1 MDLPELAT
9 RLGLALALGFVIG
22 LERGWKERDEG
33 EGHRTAGLR
42 TFSLIGLLGGIFGI
56 LSLGGDRILIAAGFV
71 LTGAVLAAFMWREG
85 EREGDY
91 SATTLVAALLTF
103 MLGALAVL
111 GDMTI
116 AAGAGVATV
125 GLLAYKAKLHGFLAR
140 LTWDELRSGLLLAA
154 MTFIALPLLPDRALD
169 PWGAINPHELWLIT
183 ILIAAVSFAGYVA
196 VKLAGPSRGLVLAA
210 SLGGLVSS
218 TVVTLTLAGLARA
231 NSARLG
237 LFAGSILASGAVM
250 MTRVLVLAGVLNFSL
265 ALALAAPLLGA
276 ALFQAV
282 AAYLLIGRDGSRHG
296 GASPESLVHKNPFL
310 LSEVLRFGAILA
322 VVMLAAAM
330 AQSAFGRSGLMAV
343 AAISGLA
350 DVDAL
355 TLSVANMGPVS
366 ATGVA
371 AVLLTIGVN
380 NAAKSAYAWMAG
392 GARLGLLLLGLN
404 MAAMAVA
411 VAAWWL
417 LPPLTPGIL
426 AIH

>member
-1 MDLPELAT
+1 MDTTELAT

-33 EGHRTAGLR
+33 EGHRAAGLR

-56 LSLGGDRILIAAGFV
+56 LSLEGDRILIAAGFV
-71 LTGAVLAAFMWREG
+71 TTSAVLAAFIWRENQ
-85 EREGDY
+85 REGDY

-111 GDMTI
+111 GDMAIT
-116 AAGAGVATV
+116 AGAGVITV
-125 GLLAYKAKLHGFLAR
+125 GLLAYKSQLHGFLAR
-140 LTWDELRSGLLLAA
+140 LTWTELRSGLLLAA

-210 SLGGLVSS
+210 ALGGLVSS

-231 NSARLG
+231 NTARMG
-237 LFAGSILASGAVM
+237 LISGSILASGAVM
-250 MTRVLVLAGVLNFSL
+250 MARVLVLAGVVNLSL
-265 ALALAAPLLGA
+265 AAALAVPLLAA
-276 ALFQAV
+276 ALFQAL
-282 AAYLLIGRDGSRHG
+282 AAFLLIGRDGKAD
-296 GASPESLVHKNPFL
+296 GAGAEGLVHKNPFL

-322 VVMLAAAM
+322 AVMLAAGI
-330 AQSAFGRSGLMAV
+330 AQSIWGNGGLMAV

-350 DVDAL
+350 DVDAM
-355 TLSVANMGPVS
+355 TLSVANMGP
-366 ATGVA
+366 ATMTGVA

-380 NAAKSAYAWMAG
+380 NAAKSIYGWVAG
-392 GARLGLLLLGLN
+392 GTRLGLILLTLN

-411 VAAWWL
+411 VAAWWF
-417 LPPLTPGIL
+417 LPGFATR
-426 AIH
+426 